1 MSKNVGKLV
10 KVWNESEVLIDRKS
24 KFQARCCTL
33 KNQKEIPSVLEELV
47 QNNKSVSK
55 ASHMH
60 MYAWRTA
67 ELPSDSD
74 SQHKNQDQKKKG
86 SKNHKNNN
94 NNHGD
99 KTTKITVQPKNVE
112 QGCADCGEAAAGQR
126 LLTLLE
132 RANIFNILVIVTRWY
147 GGTPLG
153 SSRFRHISTCAVE
166 SLKKGGFLP

>member
-10 KVWNESEVLIDRKS
+10 KIWNESEVLVDRKS
-24 KFQARCCTL
+24 KFQARCCPL
-33 KNQKEIPSVLEELV
+33 QNQKDIPSILQELTK
-47 QNNKSVSK
+47 NNKSVSK

-67 ELPSDSD
+67 EVSNNLHL
-74 SQHKNQDQKKKG
+74 QQEQKKKG
-86 SKNHKNNN
+86 NKANKSNNSHVN
-94 NNHGD
+94 KSRN
-99 KTTKITVQPKNVE
+99 ITVQPKNIE
-112 QGCADCGEAAAGQR
+112 QGCADCGEAGAGQR

-132 RANIFNILVIVTRWY
+132 RANIFNVLVIVTRWY

-166 SLKKGGFLP
+166 TLKKGGFLP